1 MIINPYLVQP
11 SGPSYGTLTTA
22 WIAATGETDLTIL
35 GALNTLETDLTT
47 YGLTA
52 KMKALYPFVGGTA
65 GKHSYNFMNTAAY
78 QITWNGGV
86 THSSSGVQGNGTNG
100 YGNLNFNMST
110 QITSVDR
117 WAAGFYANSASA
129 GGGIDFG
136 ADYLTNWYLSAKT
149 GTLGTNVGRFQTNAS
164 QDFTDTTGTGF
175 YCGVRESA
183 TNVKV
188 YKNSSQLL
196 SNTTGNAGAFE
207 NLNVIIGGL
216 NRNNTFFLFRST
228 RYGLAFIYDESL
240 SGTQESNFYTAVQR
254 FQTTLGRQVGVP
266 IVSDSD
272 AQAFLNAAVITDT
285 TQATAVNNLVIGL
298 KADSLWTKMAAI
310 YPMVGGT
317 ATAHSYNLKNTAANQ
332 ITWSGGITHSS
343 TGVLFNG
350 TNGFGD
356 SNFNVNTYKD
366 NNHLSYYIRTNLD
379 EVRVDAGLI
388 GSIGQY
394 FDVESRISNVG
405 YFGNHIAATNV
416 NFAVTDSRGLWL
428 NTRTT
433 STLQKVYKNGTSQG
447 SNTSSGTTAI
457 NGNVYFGARNV
468 VGTGANLYS
477 TKETAFASIG
487 DGLTDTDAANLY
499 TRVQTYQ
506 TALSRNV

>member
-11 SGPSYGTLTTA
+11 GGPSYGTLTTA

-35 GALNTLETDLTT
+35 GALNTLESDLTT

-52 KMKALYPFVGGTA
+52 KMKALYPMVGGTA
-65 GKHSYNFMNTAAY
+65 GKHSYNFMNTAA
-78 QITWNGGV
+78 
-86 THSSSGVQGNGTNG
+86 
-100 YGNLNFNMST
+100 
-110 QITSVDR
+110 
-117 WAAGFYANSASA
+117 
-129 GGGIDFG
+129 
-136 ADYLTNWYLSAKT
+136 
-149 GTLGTNVGRFQTNAS
+149 
-164 QDFTDTTGTGF
+164 
-175 YCGVRESA
+175 
-183 TNVKV
+183 
-188 YKNSSQLL
+188 
-196 SNTTGNAGAFE
+196 
-207 NLNVIIGGL
+207 
-216 NRNNTFFLFRST
+216 
-228 RYGLAFIYDESL
+228 
-240 SGTQESNFYTAVQR
+240 
-254 FQTTLGRQVGVP
+254 
-266 IVSDSD
+266 
-272 AQAFLNAAVITDT
+272 
-285 TQATAVNNLVIGL
+285 
-298 KADSLWTKMAAI
+298 
-310 YPMVGGT
+310 
-317 ATAHSYNLKNTAANQ
+317 NQ
-332 ITWSGGITHSS
+332 ITWAGGITHSS

-447 SNTSSGTTAI
+447 SNTSSGTNAI
-457 NGNVYFGARNV
+457 NGNIYFGARNL

-487 DGLTDTDAANLY
+487 DGLNDTEAANFY
-499 TRVQTYQ
+499 TAVQAFQ
-506 TALSRNV
+506 TTLSRQV